1 MFVGMYFTIKS
12 LGHQKHGDECHV
24 NKTNSVLGLGMYFSY
39 FVLFFKLFVD
49 NYCLKRKDAPQL
61 SRKPSASL
69 GTERKESSSLLPRK
83 ASVSLDAVRKASE
96 KALYTVRKA
105 SERTLDDLVP
115 NLDGDDTEWK
125 AHKTD

>member
-1 MFVGMYFTIKS
+1 MG
-12 LGHQKHGDECHV
+12 ECYV

-39 FVLFFKLFVD
+39 FELFLD

-61 SRKPSASL
+61 PRKPSTSL
-69 GTERKESSSLLPRK
+69 GVERKVSSSLVPRTP
-83 ASVSLDAVRKASE
+83 SVSLDAVRKASE
-96 KALYTVRKA
+96 KALHTVRKG

-115 NLDGDDTEWK
+115 DLRDDDTEWK